1 LLVSRSLSRWQ
12 AAVLGVVVV
21 VALVLAGGG
30 LFLVGDRA
38 GWGSD
43 SFRVVAGLPDIG
55 GIEVGTRIRIQG
67 IDAGEV
73 EAILPPERPG
83 EHVKLRLRIGGKYHH
98 LVGQDARVQIV
109 SESLVTGKVVR
120 ILPGAPDAQP
130 AADGAELAG
139 LVQPDL
145 LEGVAQAAGKLNRL
159 LTEVDD
165 AMQSFRK
172 KDGTGSITQEL
183 ADSARKLNTVLAKA
197 ETTLDQ
203 IDRGDGTLGKLIK
216 DKALYDELTGTL
228 SEARTA
234 LRDIQSG
241 QGTLGKLVKDNEA
254 YSEALAS
261 IQDLRKMVASVKQNA
276 DAIKALPVVRSYV
289 IDPNKELIRPDC
301 RRSRKWFAET
311 DLFEPGK
318 AVLTAAGKKRLDG
331 AAEWLNAQKADG
343 SELVVASFA
352 APGQN
357 ADFAHTVTQKQSEV
371 VGDYLRNAHQ
381 VHRTGWWWWS
391 TRPLRAV
398 GCGTMPTPVP
408 ETEKLPPA
416 RVELIVFVPQ

>member
-1 LLVSRSLSRWQ
+1 MSRSLTRIQ
-12 AAVLGVVVV
+12 AAVLGLVVL
-21 VALVLAGGG
+21 VALGLAGGG
-30 LFLVGDRA
+30 LFLVGDGA
-38 GWGSD
+38 GWGSN
-43 SFRVVAGLPDIG
+43 SFRVVAALPDIG
-55 GIEVGTRIRIQG
+55 GVEIGSRVRIQG

-73 EAILPPERPG
+73 EAILPPDKPG
-83 EHVKLRLRIGGKYHH
+83 EHVKLRLRVAGKYHH
-98 LVGQDARVQIV
+98 LVGADARVQVV
-109 SESLVTGKVVR
+109 SENLFTGKVVR
-120 ILPGAPDAQP
+120 ILPGAPDAP
-130 AADGAELAG
+130 AIIDGGELASV
-139 LVQPDL
+139 VQPDL

-165 AMQSFRK
+165 AMQTFRK
-172 KDGTGSITQEL
+172 KDGKGSITQDL
-183 ADSARKLNTVLAKA
+183 ADSARKLNIVLAKA

-203 IDRGDGTLGKLIK
+203 VERGDGTLGKLIK

-228 SEARTA
+228 AEARTA

-289 IDPNKELIRPDC
+289 VDPTKELVRPEC
-301 RRSRKWFAET
+301 ARSRKWFPET

-318 AVLTAAGKKRLDG
+318 AVLTAAGRKRLDG
-331 AAEWLNAQKADG
+331 AAEWLNTQKADG
-343 SELVVASFA
+343 AEIVIASFA

-357 ADFAHTVTQKQSEV
+357 ADFAHTVTQKQSAV
-371 VGDYLRNAHQ
+371 VGDYLKSAHQ

-391 TRPLRAV
+391 TRPLRTI

-416 RVELIVFVPQ
+416 RIELIVFVPQ